1 MSEKQRDFVREFVHY
16 LRVEKGL
23 ARNSWESYERDLRRL
38 QTWAEKSD
46 SEITRLERT
55 DLRRWIAD
63 LSREGL
69 SPTSIGRMISAARSF
84 YKFLLLDGHIKQ
96 NPAEDL
102 IAPQKSFYVPR
113 FLSEQE
119 IEQLFAAPDL
129 ETETGLRDRTI
140 LEVLY
145 ASGLRVSEAVNLKIA
160 DIDLDA
166 GILTAFGKG
175 SKRRRVP
182 LGRSAISFLEK
193 YLAAREENENLENP
207 LLFVSKLGKAISR
220 QDVYNLVRECA
231 EKCGL
236 ENVSPHTLRHS
247 FATHL
252 LQRGADSRSV
262 QAMLGH
268 ADISTTQ
275 IYTHITDN
283 HLKATYE
290 QHHPRAGFQP
300 ENLTKAGADSEN

>member
-1 MSEKQRDFVREFVHY
+1 MSGKQRDFVREFIHY

-23 ARNSWESYERDLRRL
+23 ARNSWESYERDLKRL
-38 QTWAEKSD
+38 QIWAEKSNLD
-46 SEITRLERT
+46 ILNLTRTE
-55 DLRRWIAD
+55 LREWQVSLA
-63 LSREGL
+63 REGL
-69 SPTSIGRMISAARSF
+69 SPTSIGRMISTARGF
-84 YKFLLLDGHIKQ
+84 YKFLLLDGHLKK

-102 IAPQKSFYVPR
+102 VAPQKGFYLPR
-113 FLSEQE
+113 FLTEQE
-119 IEQLFAAPDL
+119 IDRLFAMPDV
-129 ETETGLRDRTI
+129 ETETGLRDRVI

-145 ASGLRVSEAVNLKIA
+145 ACGMRVSEIINLKIS
-160 DIDLDA
+160 DIDIDS
-166 GILTAFGKG
+166 GVLTCHGKG
-175 SKRRRVP
+175 NKQRGIP
-182 LGRSAISFLEK
+182 LGKSAVLWLLDYFN
-193 YLAAREENENLENP
+193 ARRKNENQNSP
-207 LLFVSKLGKAISR
+207 ILFVSKLGKPLSR
-220 QDVYNLVRECA
+220 QDVYNLVRDCA
-231 EKCGL
+231 EKCGF

-290 QHHPRAGFQP
+290 QHHPRAQR
-300 ENLTKAGADSEN
+300 LTVQKKTDTPDEF

>member
-1 MSEKQRDFVREFVHY
+1 MSGKQRDFVREFVHY

-23 ARNSWESYERDLRRL
+23 ARNSWESYERDLQRL
-38 QTWAEKSD
+38 QVWSEKSGL
-46 SEITRLERT
+46 EIINLSRNE
-55 DLRRWIAD
+55 LREWQVSLA
-63 LSREGL
+63 REGL
-69 SPTSIGRMISAARSF
+69 SPTSIGRMISAARGF
-84 YKFLLLDGHIKQ
+84 YKFLLLDGHLKK

-102 IAPQKSFYVPR
+102 IAPQKGFYLPR
-113 FLSEQE
+113 FLNESE
-119 IEQLFAAPDL
+119 IESLFSVPDV
-129 ETETGLRDRTI
+129 EIETGLRDRAI

-145 ASGLRVSEAVNLKIA
+145 AAGLRVSESINLKIA
-160 DIDLDA
+160 DVDLDA
-166 GILTAFGKG
+166 GILNAHGKG
-175 SKRRRVP
+175 SKERRVP
-182 LGRSAISFLEK
+182 LGREALSYLQK
-193 YLAAREENENLENP
+193 YLAVRARNDNLKNT
-207 LLFVSKLGKAISR
+207 LLFVSKAGKQMSR
-220 QDVYNLVRECA
+220 QDVYNLVQSCA

-290 QHHPRAGFQP
+290 QHHPRAGR
-300 ENLTKAGADSEN
+300 LTVKPKTDSSKD

>member
-1 MSEKQRDFVREFVHY
+1 MSGKQRDFVREFIHY

-23 ARNSWESYERDLRRL
+23 ARNSWESYERDLKRL
-38 QTWAEKSD
+38 QTWVEKSGL
-46 SEITRLERT
+46 EIVNLKRNQ
-55 DLRRWIAD
+55 LREWQVSLA
-63 LSREGL
+63 REGL
-69 SPTSIGRMISAARSF
+69 SPTSIGRMISTARGF

-102 IAPQKSFYVPR
+102 VAPQKGFYLPR
-113 FLSEQE
+113 FLTESE
-119 IEQLFAAPDL
+119 IEQLFSVPDI
-129 ETETGLRDRTI
+129 EIETGLRDRAI

-145 ASGLRVSEAVNLKIA
+145 AAGLRVSESINLKIS

-166 GILTAFGKG
+166 GILNAHGKG
-175 SKRRRVP
+175 SKERRVP
-182 LGRSAISFLEK
+182 LGREAISFLQK
-193 YLAAREENENLENP
+193 YLAVRAKNDNLENT
-207 LLFVSKLGKAISR
+207 LLFVSKAGKQLSR
-220 QDVYNLVRECA
+220 HDVYNLVQSSA

-290 QHHPRAGFQP
+290 QHHPRAQRLTIQP
-300 ENLTKAGADSEN
+300 KTDAPDEF

>member
-1 MSEKQRDFVREFVHY
+1 MSGKQRDFVREFIHY

-23 ARNSWESYERDLRRL
+23 ARNSWESYERDLNRL
-38 QTWAEKSD
+38 QIWAEKSNL
-46 SEITRLERT
+46 EILNLTRAE
-55 DLRRWIAD
+55 LREWQVSLA
-63 LSREGL
+63 REGL
-69 SPTSIGRMISAARSF
+69 SPTSIGRMISTARGF
-84 YKFLLLDGHIKQ
+84 YKFLLLDGHLKK

-102 IAPQKSFYVPR
+102 VAPQKGFYLPR
-113 FLSEQE
+113 FLTEQE
-119 IEQLFAAPDL
+119 IDRLFAMPDV
-129 ETETGLRDRTI
+129 ETETGLRDRVI

-145 ASGLRVSEAVNLKIA
+145 ACGMRVSEIINLKIS
-160 DIDLDA
+160 DIDIDS
-166 GILTAFGKG
+166 GVLTCHGKG
-175 SKRRRVP
+175 NKQRGIP
-182 LGRSAISFLEK
+182 LGKSAVLWLLDYFN
-193 YLAAREENENLENP
+193 ARRKNENQNSP
-207 LLFVSKLGKAISR
+207 ILFVSKLGKPLSR
-220 QDVYNLVRECA
+220 QDVYNLVRDCA
-231 EKCGL
+231 EKCGF

-290 QHHPRAGFQP
+290 QHHPRAQR
-300 ENLTKAGADSEN
+300 LTVQKKTDAPDEF